1 MKQLIK
7 VQNNSNLAKDPIS
20 GAVININNKEI
31 EQARLRKKI
40 RQEEREKLT
49 KLENEMSD
57 IKQMLVKLMEKQD
70 AN

>member
-20 GAVININNKEI
+20 GAVININNTEI